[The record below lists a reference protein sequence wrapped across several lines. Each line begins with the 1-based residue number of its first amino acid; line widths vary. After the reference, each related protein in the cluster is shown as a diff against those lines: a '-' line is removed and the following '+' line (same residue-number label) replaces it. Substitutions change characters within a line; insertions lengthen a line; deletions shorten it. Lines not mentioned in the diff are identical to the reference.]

1 VVKAKERKEGINFF
15 FLMQKLIFAVLPAL
29 LSGHFSQGQL
39 HWTRVDSLFGPLPY
53 SLHVYCTNDSLEGS
67 PFIAY
72 YASVRMSDKE
82 LAFTAKADNQKRFT
96 PTQFYQQEKAP
107 LLIVNCT
114 FFSIESGRNLSVVV
128 RDGKMVAFNVPS
140 LKGVGKDSGLYYYPT
155 RSAIGINRKRKVD
168 IAWIFTDSSRRW
180 PYAFEKGPVIAKGQY
195 ILPGIID
202 LDDIEW
208 KWWKMRTA
216 VGGGPTLM
224 HDGEILITNRQEQM
238 FVGEENDK
246 EPRTAMG
253 YTRDDRLIIC
263 VIEGR
268 FPGIAEGAGLMEEAK
283 IMKELGCYEALNL
296 NGGGSSCML
305 INGKQTIQPSGQNGE
320 RPVPAVFMIKM
331 AEKKK

>member
-1 VVKAKERKEGINFF
+1 
-15 FLMQKLIFAVLPAL
+15 
-29 LSGHFSQGQL
+29 
-39 HWTRVDSLFGPLPY
+39 
-53 SLHVYCTNDSLEGS
+53 
-67 PFIAY
+67 
-72 YASVRMSDKE
+72 
-82 LAFTAKADNQKRFT
+82 
-96 PTQFYQQEKAP
+96 
-107 LLIVNCT
+107 
-114 FFSIESGRNLSVVV
+114 
-128 RDGKMVAFNVPS
+128 
-140 LKGVGKDSGLYYYPT
+140 
-155 RSAIGINRKRKVD
+155 
-168 IAWIFTDSSRRW
+168 
-180 PYAFEKGPVIAKGQY
+180 
-195 ILPGIID
+195 
-202 LDDIEW
+202 
-208 KWWKMRTA
+208 
-216 VGGGPTLM
+216 
-224 HDGEILITNRQEQM
+224 M